1 MINTNEKFIDIKKS
15 LNNRLIGQDKFIEK
29 LCTYFQK
36 KIESDQRGIIF
47 INGEKDTGKKLS
59 IKCLFEKLKE
69 KNLIKVGVVEQI
81 DLGSYNFNYG
91 YNAFLTDIYEKLKSD
106 SECLIFRN
114 IENATKDILKTLSK
128 ISPNSCI
135 KLKDNYVIKNQI
147 LVESSEKSYENIK
160 EITCNNKF
168 LVFVSDEKKIDLNK
182 YFSKDYFKMV
192 DAIFY
197 TKSLDE
203 NERRSV
209 VHREVLKT
217 IEKIKNDLKLDVIYD
232 INENDNLEKQY
243 GMCHYLQET
252 YVKNDNFGISDYVKS
267 RLYDPIKNLMINE
280 HIGIEERALIYVEN
294 NTILCKTDKEVYDLN
309 NYSMPTLEEV
319 KYKLNSIIGMSNLKE
334 FINSI
339 DNNFKVQRI
348 RKRLGLKN
356 SNISLNMIFEGNAG
370 VGKTNAARIT
380 YEYLNA
386 LGILSTGI
394 FIEASKADFVT
405 ENLNDTAKKTMEVV
419 NSALGGVLF
428 IDEAYSLCESEDDK
442 VGKEIIEAL
451 LKGIED
457 NKNDLIVILA
467 GYERDMENFLSINQG
482 LKSRFPNTIAFEDYN
497 PVEMYEIA
505 VNIAKSKGYRIDKSA
520 KEGLIDLFTKN
531 QLIGKSDL
539 GNARFVRN
547 VVENAIMD
555 ASKKYL
561 TDNKKQIDL
570 LEKDNFNFKVNAKFN
585 LEEKLK
591 SIIGLDEVK
600 TLIRNQYKLIAAHE
614 KRKAAG
620 VETKLEQNLNMVF
633 AGNPGTGKTSVA
645 RLVAEMLNSMG
656 LLKIGQLIETDRSGF
671 VANTTEETAKKTEDK
686 FKEAIGGILFID
698 EAYTLANDKLGRDA
712 IEVLLKLIE
721 DYSNEVIVILAGYEK
736 EMENFFDVNIGLRS
750 RFPLWT
756 TFQDYNPD
764 ELLQMAI
771 KLIEKN
777 GFKLSKNAYI
787 SLKNSLIDVYENS
800 DAQSGNGR
808 MVRNYVEN
816 LIRNQSIRIAE
827 NDISVYE
834 MNLITTRDIEKINE
848 AEHINTYDLEQKL
861 NEVIIAENS
870 KQFIR
875 NQYNLTRVN
884 KKRQRLGMRT
894 EVNRLMNM
902 VFIGE
907 DGTGKKTALKILSE
921 MYYNLGMVKSK
932 NLMELAA
939 RDILLMLKDG
949 NKLKDILGESLGRV
963 LYINDFNL
971 LMEED
976 NNEYILDALLKF
988 IDENKTKVIVA
999 LSGDGDKLRCLYA
1012 GNSDFSGRF
1021 PLWLNFSPYN
1031 LEQLIGVARYS
1042 LKEKGFV
1049 ISKGTDELLK
1059 SIMDEFS
1066 NNKKLSIKNGIMVKK
1081 FIDTLIRVQSIR
1093 VSTGSLSA
1101 KEINTII
1108 DKDILLTKERFIE
1121 RNIFACELCKDG
1133 AGLGI
1138 LCRRKN
1144 NDRVIAN
1151 RRNVR
1156 AFTIEDKK
1164 DIKPLFVADIEKHEL
1179 TEEKRMKKSEVE
1191 KERKIIEPQTKL
1203 NSELLKEE
1211 LLNIKNLFDLN
1222 VIDESEFK
1230 VLKAKI
1236 ISKY

>member
-1 MINTNEKFIDIKKS
+1 MFTINEKFINVREY
-15 LNNRLIGQDKFIEK
+15 LNKRLIGQEKFTEK
-29 LCTYFQK
+29 ICTYFEK
-36 KIESDQRGIIF
+36 KIKKNERGIIF
-47 INGEKDTGKKLS
+47 IGGEKDTGKKLS
-59 IKCLFEKLKE
+59 IKCMFEKLKE
-69 KNLIKVGVVEQI
+69 ENLVQSSNVEQI

-91 YNAFLTDIYEKLKSD
+91 YNAFLTDLYEKLKND

-114 IENATKDILKTLSK
+114 IENATKDILKTLSN
-128 ISPNSCI
+128 IYPNSCI
-135 KLKDNYVIKNQI
+135 TLKDNYVIKNQI

-160 EITCNNKF
+160 EIICNNKF
-168 LVFVSDEKKIDLNK
+168 LVFVSDEKKINLNK
-182 YFSKDYFKMV
+182 YFTKEYSNSV
-192 DAIFY
+192 DEIFY
-197 TKSLDE
+197 TKTLDE
-203 NERRSV
+203 NERRSL

-217 IEKIKNDLKLDVIYD
+217 IAKIKNDLKLDVIYD
-232 INENDNLEKQY
+232 INENDDIERQY

-252 YVKNDNFGISDYVKS
+252 YVKNNNFGISDYVSS
-267 RLYDPIKNLMINE
+267 RLYEPIKNLMIKE
-280 HIGIEERALIYVEN
+280 PIDIEEKALLYVEN
-294 NTILCKTDKEVYDLN
+294 NTILCKTDKEIYDLSK
-309 NYSMPTLEEV
+309 YSAPTLEEI

-380 YEYLNA
+380 FEYLNA
-386 LGILSTGI
+386 LGILSKGI

-405 ENLNDTAKKTMEVV
+405 ENISDTAKKTMEVI

-428 IDEAYSLCESEDDK
+428 IDEAYSLCEGEDDK

-457 NKNDLIVILA
+457 NKDDLIVILA
-467 GYERDMENFLSINQG
+467 GYEKDMENFLAINQG
-482 LKSRFPNTIAFEDYN
+482 LKSRFPNKITFEDYN

-505 VNIAKSKGYRIDKSA
+505 LNIAKSKGYRIDKSA

-531 QLIGKSDL
+531 QLTGKSDL

-591 SIIGLDEVK
+591 SIIGLEEVK

-620 VETKLEQNLNMVF
+620 VETKIDQNLNMVF

-671 VANTTEETAKKTEDK
+671 VANTTEETAKKTEEK

-756 TFQDYNPD
+756 NFQDYNPD

-771 KLIEKN
+771 KLIEKS
-777 GFKLSKNAYI
+777 GFKLSKNAYMA
-787 SLKNSLIDVYENS
+787 LKNSLIDVYENS

-848 AEHINTYDLEQKL
+848 AEHINAYDLEKKL
-861 NEVIIAENS
+861 NEIIISEDS

-902 VFIGE
+902 IFVGE
-907 DGTGKKTALKILSE
+907 DGTGKKTALKSLTE

-932 NLMELAA
+932 NLMEITA
-939 RDILLMLKDG
+939 RDIILMLKEG
-949 NKLKDILGESLGRV
+949 FKINDILSDALGRV
-963 LYINDFNL
+963 LYINDFNI

-976 NNEYILDALLKF
+976 DNEYILDSFIKF
-988 IDENKTKVIVA
+988 IDENKTKIIIA
-999 LSGDGDKLRCLYA
+999 LSGDEDKLRCLYA

-1021 PLWLNFSPYN
+1021 PLWLKFSPYKVD
-1031 LEQLIGVARYS
+1031 QLINIARYS

-1049 ISKGTDELLK
+1049 LSRKTDEIL
-1059 SIMDEFS
+1059 IGVMDEFS
-1066 NNKKLSIKNGIMVKK
+1066 SNPKLSIKNGIMVKK

-1093 VSTGSLSA
+1093 VSNGYLST

-1108 DKDILLTKERFIE
+1108 DKDILLAKEKFVE
-1121 RNIFACELCKDG
+1121 RNIFACEVCKNG

-1138 LCRRKN
+1138 LCKTKRNRTNKGEIVSKLLKVREERK
-1144 NDRVIAN
+1144 
-1151 RRNVR
+1151 
-1156 AFTIEDKK
+1156 K
-1164 DIKPLFVADIEKHEL
+1164 KPLILKEVTSSRENNEDNIVKEKDNIL
-1179 TEEKRMKKSEVE
+1179 KPSTNMDSAA
-1191 KERKIIEPQTKL
+1191 
-1203 NSELLKEE
+1203 LKEE

-1222 VIDESEFK
+1222 VIDEAEFK
-1230 VLKAKI
+1230 VLKAKV

>member
-1 MINTNEKFIDIKKS
+1 MNNTNEKFSIIKKN
-15 LNNRLIGQDKFIEK
+15 LNNRLIGQEKFIDK
-29 LCTYFQK
+29 ISSYFEK
-36 KIESDQRGIIF
+36 KIEKNERGIIF
-47 INGEKDTGKKLS
+47 IGGEKDTGKKLS
-59 IKCLFEKLKE
+59 IKCIFD
-69 KNLIKVGVVEQI
+69 NLNNEGLVKSGVVEQI
-81 DLGSYNFNYG
+81 DLGSYNFNFG
-91 YNAFLTDIYEKLKSD
+91 YNAFLTDIYEKLRSD
-106 SECLIFRN
+106 AQCVIFRN
-114 IENATKDILKTLSK
+114 IENATKDILKTLSQ
-128 ISPNSCI
+128 IYPNSCI
-135 KLKDNYVIKNQI
+135 SLEDNYVIKNQI
-147 LVESSEKSYENIK
+147 LVESSEKNYENITK
-160 EITCNNKF
+160 IICNNKF
-168 LVFVSDEKKIDLNK
+168 LVFVSDETKIDLSK
-182 YFSKDYFKMV
+182 YFNNDYCKKI

-197 TKSLDE
+197 TKILDE

-217 IEKIKNDLKLDVIYD
+217 IDKIKNDLKLDVIYD
-232 INENDNLEKQY
+232 VNQDDNLERQY
-243 GMCHYLQET
+243 GICHYLQES
-252 YVKNDNFGISDYVKS
+252 YVKNSNFGMSDYVWSKI
-267 RLYDPIKNLMINE
+267 YEPIKNLMIKEN
-280 HIGIEERALIYVEN
+280 IDVEEKVLLYVEN
-294 NTILCKTDKEVYDLN
+294 NNILCRTDKDIYDLN
-309 NYSMPTLEEV
+309 KYSTPTLEEV
-319 KYKLNSIIGMSNLKE
+319 KYKLNAIIGMGNLKE
-334 FINSI
+334 FIKSI
-339 DNNFKVQRI
+339 DNNYKVQRI

-356 SNISLNMIFEGNAG
+356 SNISMNMIFEGNAG

-380 YEYLNA
+380 FEYLNA
-386 LGILSTGI
+386 LGVLSKGI

-428 IDEAYSLCESEDDK
+428 IDEAYSLCENEDDK

-467 GYERDMENFLSINQG
+467 GYEKDMENFLAINQG
-482 LKSRFPNTIAFEDYN
+482 LKSRFPNRIAFEDYN

-505 VNIAKSKGYRIDKSA
+505 LNIAKSKGYRIDKSA

-531 QLIGKSDL
+531 QLTGKNDL

-570 LEKDNFNFKVNAKFN
+570 LEKDNFNFKANAKFN
-585 LEEKLK
+585 LEDKLK
-591 SIIGLDEVK
+591 AIIGLDEVK

-656 LLKIGQLIETDRSGF
+656 LLKIGQLVETDRSGF
-671 VANTTEETAKKTEDK
+671 VANTTEETAKKTEEK
-686 FKEAIGGILFID
+686 FKEAVGGILFID
-698 EAYTLANDKLGRDA
+698 EAYTLANDKLGREA
-712 IEVLLKLIE
+712 IETLLKLIE

-756 TFQDYNPD
+756 NFQDYNPD

-771 KLIEKN
+771 KLIEKS

-787 SLKNSLIDVYENS
+787 AIKNSLIDVYENS

-861 NEVIIAENS
+861 NEVIIDENS

-902 VFIGE
+902 IFVGE
-907 DGTGKKTALKILSE
+907 DGTGKKTTLRMLTE

-932 NLMELAA
+932 NLMELTG
-939 RDILLMLKDG
+939 RDIILMLKEG
-949 NKLKDILGESLGRV
+949 HKIQEILGEALGRV

-971 LMEED
+971 LMEEET
-976 NNEYILDALLKF
+976 NEYILDGLVKF
-988 IDENKTKVIVA
+988 IDENKTKIIIA
-999 LSGDGDKLRCLYA
+999 LSGDEDKLRCLYA

-1021 PLWLNFSPYN
+1021 PLWLSFKPYN
-1031 LEQLIGVARYS
+1031 VEQLIGIARYS

-1049 ISKGTDELLK
+1049 LSKGVEELLK
-1059 SIMDEFS
+1059 NVMDEFS
-1066 NNKKLSIKNGIMVKK
+1066 KNKKLSIKNGIMVKK

-1101 KEINTII
+1101 KEINTIV
-1108 DKDILLTKERFIE
+1108 DRDILLTKERFIE

-1138 LCRRKN
+1138 LCKRKN
-1144 NDRVIAN
+1144 NDRIISN
-1151 RRNVR
+1151 RKDIRTI
-1156 AFTIEDKK
+1156 TIEDKK
-1164 DIKPLFVADIEKHEL
+1164 DIKPFFEVKNDKIEKNILNNNSNENIKDNIKTYL
-1179 TEEKRMKKSEVE
+1179 
-1191 KERKIIEPQTKL
+1191 KL
-1203 NSELLKEE
+1203 NNTSLIEE
-1211 LLNIKNLFDLN
+1211 LLSIKNLFDLN

-1236 ISKY
+1236 INKY

>member
-698 EAYTLANDKLGRDA
+698 EAYTLARDA

-1049 ISKGTDELLK
+1049 LSKGTDELLK

>member
-1 MINTNEKFIDIKKS
+1 M
-15 LNNRLIGQDKFIEK
+15 
-29 LCTYFQK
+29 
-36 KIESDQRGIIF
+36 
-47 INGEKDTGKKLS
+47 
-59 IKCLFEKLKE
+59 
-69 KNLIKVGVVEQI
+69 
-81 DLGSYNFNYG
+81 
-91 YNAFLTDIYEKLKSD
+91 
-106 SECLIFRN
+106 
-114 IENATKDILKTLSK
+114 
-128 ISPNSCI
+128 
-135 KLKDNYVIKNQI
+135 
-147 LVESSEKSYENIK
+147 
-160 EITCNNKF
+160 
-168 LVFVSDEKKIDLNK
+168 
-182 YFSKDYFKMV
+182 
-192 DAIFY
+192 
-197 TKSLDE
+197 
-203 NERRSV
+203 
-209 VHREVLKT
+209 
-217 IEKIKNDLKLDVIYD
+217 
-232 INENDNLEKQY
+232 
-243 GMCHYLQET
+243 
-252 YVKNDNFGISDYVKS
+252 
-267 RLYDPIKNLMINE
+267 
-280 HIGIEERALIYVEN
+280 
-294 NTILCKTDKEVYDLN
+294 
-309 NYSMPTLEEV
+309 
-319 KYKLNSIIGMSNLKE
+319 
-334 FINSI
+334 
-339 DNNFKVQRI
+339 
-348 RKRLGLKN
+348 
-356 SNISLNMIFEGNAG
+356 
-370 VGKTNAARIT
+370 
-380 YEYLNA
+380 
-386 LGILSTGI
+386 
-394 FIEASKADFVT
+394 
-405 ENLNDTAKKTMEVV
+405 
-419 NSALGGVLF
+419 
-428 IDEAYSLCESEDDK
+428 
-442 VGKEIIEAL
+442 
-451 LKGIED
+451 
-457 NKNDLIVILA
+457 
-467 GYERDMENFLSINQG
+467 
-482 LKSRFPNTIAFEDYN
+482 
-497 PVEMYEIA
+497 
-505 VNIAKSKGYRIDKSA
+505 
-520 KEGLIDLFTKN
+520 
-531 QLIGKSDL
+531 
-539 GNARFVRN
+539 
-547 VVENAIMD
+547 
-555 ASKKYL
+555 
-561 TDNKKQIDL
+561 
-570 LEKDNFNFKVNAKFN
+570 
-585 LEEKLK
+585 
-591 SIIGLDEVK
+591 
-600 TLIRNQYKLIAAHE
+600 
-614 KRKAAG
+614 
-620 VETKLEQNLNMVF
+620 
-633 AGNPGTGKTSVA
+633 
-645 RLVAEMLNSMG
+645 
-656 LLKIGQLIETDRSGF
+656 
-671 VANTTEETAKKTEDK
+671 
-686 FKEAIGGILFID
+686 
-698 EAYTLANDKLGRDA
+698 
-712 IEVLLKLIE
+712 
-721 DYSNEVIVILAGYEK
+721 
-736 EMENFFDVNIGLRS
+736 
-750 RFPLWT
+750 
-756 TFQDYNPD
+756 
-764 ELLQMAI
+764 
-771 KLIEKN
+771 
-777 GFKLSKNAYI
+777 
-787 SLKNSLIDVYENS
+787 IDVYENS

-1049 ISKGTDELLK
+1049 ISKGTDDLLK

-1179 TEEKRMKKSEVE
+1179 TEEKRMKKSGVE

>member
-1 MINTNEKFIDIKKS
+1 MFTINEKFINVREY
-15 LNNRLIGQDKFIEK
+15 LNKRLIGQEKFTEK
-29 LCTYFQK
+29 ICTYFEK
-36 KIESDQRGIIF
+36 KIKKNERGIIF
-47 INGEKDTGKKLS
+47 IGGEKDTGKKLS
-59 IKCLFEKLKE
+59 IKCMFEKLKE
-69 KNLIKVGVVEQI
+69 ENLVQSSNVEQI

-91 YNAFLTDIYEKLKSD
+91 YNAFLTDLYEKLKND

-114 IENATKDILKTLSK
+114 IENATKDILKTLSN
-128 ISPNSCI
+128 IYPNSCI
-135 KLKDNYVIKNQI
+135 TLKDNYVIKNQI

-160 EITCNNKF
+160 EIICNNKF
-168 LVFVSDEKKIDLNK
+168 LVFVSDEKKINLNK
-182 YFSKDYFKMV
+182 YFTKEYSNSV
-192 DAIFY
+192 DEIFY
-197 TKSLDE
+197 TKTLDE
-203 NERRSV
+203 NERRSL

-217 IEKIKNDLKLDVIYD
+217 IAKIKNDLKLDVIYD
-232 INENDNLEKQY
+232 INENDDIERQY

-252 YVKNDNFGISDYVKS
+252 YVKNNNFGISDYVSS
-267 RLYDPIKNLMINE
+267 RLYEPIKNLMIKE
-280 HIGIEERALIYVEN
+280 PIDIEEKALLYVEN
-294 NTILCKTDKEVYDLN
+294 NTILCKTDKEIYDLSK
-309 NYSMPTLEEV
+309 YSAPTLEEI

-380 YEYLNA
+380 FEYLNA
-386 LGILSTGI
+386 LGILSKGI

-405 ENLNDTAKKTMEVV
+405 ENISDTAKKTMEVI

-428 IDEAYSLCESEDDK
+428 IDEAYSLCEGEDDK

-457 NKNDLIVILA
+457 NKDDLIVILA
-467 GYERDMENFLSINQG
+467 GYEKDMENFLAINQG
-482 LKSRFPNTIAFEDYN
+482 LKSRFPNKITFEDYN

-505 VNIAKSKGYRIDKSA
+505 LNIAKSKGYRIDKSA

-531 QLIGKSDL
+531 QLTGKSDL

-591 SIIGLDEVK
+591 SIIGLEEVK

-620 VETKLEQNLNMVF
+620 VETKIDQNLNMVF

-671 VANTTEETAKKTEDK
+671 VANTTEETAKKTEEK

-756 TFQDYNPD
+756 NFQDYNPD

-771 KLIEKN
+771 KLIEKS
-777 GFKLSKNAYI
+777 GFKLSKNAYMA
-787 SLKNSLIDVYENS
+787 LKNSLIDVYENS

-848 AEHINTYDLEQKL
+848 AEHINAYDLEKKL
-861 NEVIIAENS
+861 NEIIISEDS

-884 KKRQRLGMRT
+884 KKRQHLGMRT

-902 VFIGE
+902 IFVGE
-907 DGTGKKTALKILSE
+907 DGTGKKTALKLLTE

-932 NLMELAA
+932 NLMEITA
-939 RDILLMLKDG
+939 RDIILMLKEG
-949 NKLKDILGESLGRV
+949 FKINDILSDALGRV
-963 LYINDFNL
+963 LYINDFNI

-976 NNEYILDALLKF
+976 DNEYILDSFIKF
-988 IDENKTKVIVA
+988 IDENRTKIIIA
-999 LSGDGDKLRCLYA
+999 LSGDEDKLRCLYA

-1021 PLWLNFSPYN
+1021 PLWLKFSPYKVD
-1031 LEQLIGVARYS
+1031 QLINIARYS

-1049 ISKGTDELLK
+1049 LSRKTDEIL
-1059 SIMDEFS
+1059 IGVMDEFS
-1066 NNKKLSIKNGIMVKK
+1066 SNPKLSIKNGIMVKK

-1093 VSTGSLSA
+1093 VSNGYLST

-1108 DKDILLTKERFIE
+1108 DKDILLAKEKFVE
-1121 RNIFACELCKDG
+1121 RNIFACEVCKNG

-1138 LCRRKN
+1138 LCKTKRNRTNKGEIVSKLLKVREERK
-1144 NDRVIAN
+1144 
-1151 RRNVR
+1151 
-1156 AFTIEDKK
+1156 K
-1164 DIKPLFVADIEKHEL
+1164 KPLILKEVTSSRENNEDNIVKEKDNIL
-1179 TEEKRMKKSEVE
+1179 KPSTNMDSAA
-1191 KERKIIEPQTKL
+1191 
-1203 NSELLKEE
+1203 LKEE

-1222 VIDESEFK
+1222 VIDEAEFK
-1230 VLKAKI
+1230 VLKAKV

>member
-1 MINTNEKFIDIKKS
+1 MNNTNEKFSIIKKN
-15 LNNRLIGQDKFIEK
+15 LNNRLIGQEKFIDK
-29 LCTYFQK
+29 ISSYFEK
-36 KIESDQRGIIF
+36 KIEKNERGIIF
-47 INGEKDTGKKLS
+47 IGGEKDTGKKLS
-59 IKCLFEKLKE
+59 IKCIFD
-69 KNLIKVGVVEQI
+69 NLNNEGLVKSGVVEQI
-81 DLGSYNFNYG
+81 DLGSYNFNFG
-91 YNAFLTDIYEKLKSD
+91 YNAFLTDIYEKLRSD
-106 SECLIFRN
+106 AQCVIFRN
-114 IENATKDILKTLSK
+114 IENATKDILKTLSQ
-128 ISPNSCI
+128 IYPNSCI
-135 KLKDNYVIKNQI
+135 SLEDNYVIKNQI
-147 LVESSEKSYENIK
+147 LVESSEKNYENITK
-160 EITCNNKF
+160 IICNNKF
-168 LVFVSDEKKIDLNK
+168 LVFVSDETKIDLSK
-182 YFSKDYFKMV
+182 YFNNDYCKKI

-197 TKSLDE
+197 TKILDE

-217 IEKIKNDLKLDVIYD
+217 IDKIKNDLKLDVIYD
-232 INENDNLEKQY
+232 VNQDDNLERQY
-243 GMCHYLQET
+243 GICHYLQES
-252 YVKNDNFGISDYVKS
+252 YVKNSNFGMSDYVWSKI
-267 RLYDPIKNLMINE
+267 YEPIKNLMIKEN
-280 HIGIEERALIYVEN
+280 IDVEEKVLLYVEN
-294 NTILCKTDKEVYDLN
+294 NNILCRTDKDIYDLSK
-309 NYSMPTLEEV
+309 YSTPTLEEV
-319 KYKLNSIIGMSNLKE
+319 KYKLNAIIGMGNLKE
-334 FINSI
+334 FIKSI
-339 DNNFKVQRI
+339 DNNYKVQRI

-356 SNISLNMIFEGNAG
+356 SNISMNMIFEGNAG

-380 YEYLNA
+380 FEYLNA
-386 LGILSTGI
+386 LGVLSKGI

-428 IDEAYSLCESEDDK
+428 IDEAYSLCENEDDK

-467 GYERDMENFLSINQG
+467 GYEKDMENFLAINQG
-482 LKSRFPNTIAFEDYN
+482 LKSRFPNRIAFEDYN

-505 VNIAKSKGYRIDKSA
+505 LNIAKSKGYRIDKSA

-531 QLIGKSDL
+531 QLTGKNDL

-570 LEKDNFNFKVNAKFN
+570 LEKDNFNFKANAKFN
-585 LEEKLK
+585 LEDKLK
-591 SIIGLDEVK
+591 AIIGLDEVK

-656 LLKIGQLIETDRSGF
+656 LLKIGQLVETDRSGF
-671 VANTTEETAKKTEDK
+671 VANTTEETAKKTEEK
-686 FKEAIGGILFID
+686 FKEAVGGILFID
-698 EAYTLANDKLGRDA
+698 EAYTLANDKLGREA
-712 IEVLLKLIE
+712 IETLLKLIE

-756 TFQDYNPD
+756 NFQDYNPD

-771 KLIEKN
+771 KLIEKS

-787 SLKNSLIDVYENS
+787 AIKNSLIDVYENS

-861 NEVIIAENS
+861 NEVIIDENS

-902 VFIGE
+902 IFVGE
-907 DGTGKKTALKILSE
+907 DGTGKKTTLRMLTE

-932 NLMELAA
+932 NLMELTG
-939 RDILLMLKDG
+939 RDIILMLKEG
-949 NKLKDILGESLGRV
+949 HKIQEILGEALGRV

-971 LMEED
+971 LMEEET
-976 NNEYILDALLKF
+976 NEYILDGLVKF
-988 IDENKTKVIVA
+988 IDENKTKIIIA
-999 LSGDGDKLRCLYA
+999 LSGDEDKLRCLYA

-1021 PLWLNFSPYN
+1021 PLWLSFKPYN
-1031 LEQLIGVARYS
+1031 VEQLIGIARYS

-1049 ISKGTDELLK
+1049 LSKGVEELLK
-1059 SIMDEFS
+1059 NVMDEFS
-1066 NNKKLSIKNGIMVKK
+1066 KNKKLSIKNGIMVKK

-1101 KEINTII
+1101 KEINTIV
-1108 DKDILLTKERFIE
+1108 DRDILLTKERFIE

-1138 LCRRKN
+1138 LCKRKN
-1144 NDRVIAN
+1144 NDRIISN
-1151 RRNVR
+1151 RKDIRTI
-1156 AFTIEDKK
+1156 TIEDKK
-1164 DIKPLFVADIEKHEL
+1164 DIKPFFEVKNDKIEKNILNNNSNENIKDNIKTDL
-1179 TEEKRMKKSEVE
+1179 
-1191 KERKIIEPQTKL
+1191 KL
-1203 NSELLKEE
+1203 NNTSLKEE
-1211 LLNIKNLFDLN
+1211 LLSIKNLFDLN

-1236 ISKY
+1236 INKY